1 MGVVSE
7 VPPGELLSRCRAGD
21 PAALGT
27 LYDELAGDVQRCLV
41 ALRLG
46 LGPLEVEDA
55 VQETFLRLFRAL
67 DRLDPTRPPKAY
79 ALGIA
84 RHVAQDLVRRREVRR
99 TEEGDPDQRPSEGHT
114 SDLAE
119 RSEEAALVQEALAA
133 LPLAEREVLA
143 LRHQSQLTMEALAG
157 VLRCSVPTARNRLRE
172 AARRFAN
179 ELRARGVVPSLR
191 GGGA

>member
-21 PAALGT
+21 PAALGA
-27 LYDELAGDVQRCLV
+27 LYDELARDVQRCLV

-46 LGPLEVEDA
+46 LRPLEVEDA

-67 DRLDPTRPPKAY
+67 DRLDPARPAKAY

-99 TEEGDPDQRPSEGHT
+99 TEEGDPDQRPSDRRT

-133 LPLAEREVLA
+133 LSLAEREVLA
-143 LRHQSQLTMEALAG
+143 LRHQAELTMEALAG
-157 VLRCSVPTARNRLRE
+157 ALRCSVPTARNRLRE
-172 AARRFAN
+172 AARRFAQ
-179 ELRARGVVPSLR
+179 ELRARGVVPTLS